1 MDSTFVLETERLSLH
16 RLTDTSEA
24 DRAFVYRLLNDEAF
38 LRFIG
43 DRGVHEPEQAGA
55 YLRNGPM
62 ASYAANGH
70 GLYRVDRKRDG
81 VPVGMCGLVKRD
93 ALPGPDLGYALL
105 PEHRNQGYVAEA
117 GAAVLADAHARL
129 GLDTVL
135 AVVDTHNVASI
146 RTLRALGYRWRED
159 FRLPGEETL
168 LHLFAWTPEPR
179 DATTETP

>member
-16 RLTDTSEA
+16 RLDDTSDA

-43 DRGVHEPEQAGA
+43 DRGVHEPEQAGP

-62 ASYAANGH
+62 ASYAANGF

-105 PEHRNQGYVAEA
+105 PEHRNLGYVAEA

-135 AVVDTHNVASI
+135 AVVDTSNAASI

-159 FRLPGEETL
+159 FRLPGEDTL
-168 LHLFAWTPEPR
+168 LHLFAWTSESSEP
-179 DATTETP
+179 DHETP

>member
-16 RLTDTSEA
+16 RLSDTSDS
-24 DRAFVYRLLNDEAF
+24 DRAFVYRLVNDEDF

-43 DRGVHEPEQAGA
+43 DRGVHAPEQAGA

-62 ASYAANGH
+62 ASYAANGY

-105 PEHRNQGYVAEA
+105 PEHRSQGYVAEA
-117 GAAVLADAHARL
+117 GAAVLADAHQRL

-135 AVVDTHNVASI
+135 AVVDTSNAASI
-146 RTLRALGYRWRED
+146 RTLRALGYQWRED

-168 LHLFAWTPEPR
+168 LHLFAWTAES
-179 DATTETP
+179 AEASTESP

>member
-16 RLTDTSEA
+16 RLDDTSDA

-43 DRGVHEPEQAGA
+43 DRGVHEPEQAGP

-62 ASYAANGH
+62 ASYAANGF

-105 PEHRNQGYVAEA
+105 PEHRNLGYVAEA

-135 AVVDTHNVASI
+135 AVVDTTNAASI

-159 FRLPGEETL
+159 FRLPGEDTL
-168 LHLFAWTPEPR
+168 LHLFAWNAESREP
-179 DATTETP
+179 DHETP

>member
-16 RLTDTSEA
+16 RLSDTSET
-24 DRAFVYRLLNDEAF
+24 DRAFVYRLLNDEDF

-62 ASYAANGH
+62 ASYAANGF
-70 GLYRVDRKRDG
+70 GLYRVDR
-81 VPVGMCGLVKRD
+81 KRD

-105 PEHRNQGYVAEA
+105 PEHRSQGYVAEA

-135 AVVDTHNVASI
+135 AVVDTHNAASI

-159 FRLPGEETL
+159 FRLPGEDTL
-168 LHLFAWTPEPR
+168 LHLFAWTPEPG
-179 DATTETP
+179 DATAETP